1 MARWGEKA
9 KSERRKAERRIKQL
23 ERDISK
29 MTNETKIKSARA
41 AINTYRETIEQ
52 ARMFKGG
59 KKIQNR
65 TAADFERAV
74 NHLESMNKDF
84 LVREMK
90 NDFSYATRQSNSITK
105 ANITGGIRGD
115 VIEGFDE
122 VSGRMFFRAT
132 QNMWQGT
139 NPKARYETIME
150 QLDIDN
156 LDIIYLAFKDTN
168 EEPIRIINK
177 MRNNEE
183 LTLEEKKFAQSIKA
197 KDEEQDK
204 RYSKN
209 FDSPLV
215 GMIASSDY
223 KEVTYGMVMDY
234 VNRIKDDTSDDYY
247 DIVRE
252 YYDSHKAEVD
262 SYIESININNG

>member
-1 MARWGEKA
+1 MARWGERA

-29 MTNETKIKSARA
+29 MTNETKIKSAKS
-41 AINTYRETIEQ
+41 AIKNYRETINN
-52 ARMFKGG
+52 ARMFRGG
-59 KKIQNR
+59 KRIEGR
-65 TAADFERAV
+65 TAADIENAINR
-74 NHLESMNKDF
+74 LESMNKDF
-84 LVREMK
+84 LVREIK
-90 NDFSYATRQSNSITK
+90 SDVDYALKQSNAITK
-105 ANITGGIRGD
+105 TNITGGIRGD
-115 VIEGFDE
+115 IIEGFDE

-132 QNMWQGT
+132 QPLWQGS
-139 NPKARYETIME
+139 NPKTRYETIMNK
-150 QLDIDN
+150 LDIDN
-156 LDIIYLAFKDTN
+156 LEIIYLAFKDAN
-168 EEPIRIINK
+168 EEAIRVVSKI
-177 MRNNEE
+177 RNNEP
-183 LTLEEKKFAQSIKA
+183 LTDEEKKFARNIKA

-234 VNRIKDDTSDDYY
+234 VNRIKDDTSDEYY

-262 SYIESININNG
+262 SYIDSVSS

>member
-1 MARWGEKA
+1 MARWGERA

-23 ERDISK
+23 ERDIAK

-59 KKIQNR
+59 RKIQNR
-65 TAADFERAV
+65 DLSDIQNAINR
-74 NHLESMNKDF
+74 LESMNKDF

-105 ANITGGIRGD
+105 TNITGGISGD
-115 VIEGFDE
+115 LIEGFDE

-132 QNMWQGT
+132 QPLWQGS
-139 NPKARYETIME
+139 NPSTRYETIME
-150 QLDIDN
+150 KLDIDN
-156 LDIIYLAFKDTN
+156 LEVIYLAFKDAN
-168 EEPIRIINK
+168 EEAIRVVNKIN
-177 MRNNEE
+177 NNEA
-183 LTLEEKKFAQSIKA
+183 LTDEEKKFAKSIKS

-223 KEVTYGMVMDY
+223 KEVTYGMVMEY
-234 VNRIKDDTSDDYY
+234 VNRIKDDASADYY
-247 DIVRE
+247 DVVRE
-252 YYDSHKAEVD
+252 YYDTHKSEVD
-262 SYIESININNG
+262 SYIESANINNW